1 MGATNIR
8 AQITAGNKQFM
19 EAFVRGDAA
28 QMANLYTLKA
38 QLLPPTSDFVR
49 GRDAIRAFWQGAL
62 DMGLRQAQ
70 LKTVEVESHEKTAIE
85 VGMYTLLT
93 AAGQVADAGKYVVIW
108 KNERGAWKLHRD
120 IWNTSQPGNM
130 K

>member
-19 EAFVRGDAA
+19 EAFARGDAA
-28 QMANLYTLKA
+28 QMANLYTLKG